1 MIALDTNVL
10 VRFFVR
16 DDPSAYGMAEAL
28 LTSKNV
34 SVSPTVVLET
44 EWVLRSSYEFSK
56 ADVHSALAAL
66 LALPNVLVQ
75 ERQAVMSALEWSG
88 SGLDFPDALHL
99 ALAGFALAGVAKDFA
114 TFDTDL
120 IRKAARLK
128 HAIPVSS
135 PRQLLR

>member
-99 ALAGFALAGVAKDFA
+99 ALAGTAKDFA